1 MVLSRRRNR
10 LKSADGNAG
19 RARCK
24 LCRSISFCVG
34 LFVPETKAIGTL
46 AEREWEEAGNED
58 MSLNGVCVRACVR
71 ACVRVCVCVVDVCD
85 I

>member
-10 LKSADGNAG
+10 LRSADGNAG

-58 MSLNGVCVRACVR
+58 ISLNVRTV
-71 ACVRVCVCVVDVCD
+71 VCVCVCVCVLSL
-85 I
+85 IHI